1 MQGFNLRVEWK
12 WLIDSLMNALFLCQW
27 APSVK
32 RDPGARDWCEQ
43 FPKVSFYSR
52 WLDYDTDE

>member
-1 MQGFNLRVEWK
+1 MHYSFVNGF
-12 WLIDSLMNALFLCQW
+12 
-27 APSVK
+27 PVK
-32 RDPGARDWCEQ
+32 RDPGASDWCEQ

>member
-12 WLIDSLMNALFLCQW
+12 WLIDKYTIPLSMGPLW
-27 APSVK
+27 SVMQE
-32 RDPGARDWCEQ
+32 RGTGATMQ

>member
-12 WLIDSLMNALFLCQW
+12 WLIDKYTIPLSMGPLW
-27 APSVK
+27 SVIQE
-32 RDPGARDWCEQ
+32 RGTGAT